1 MMALPMAI
9 WGAWA
14 PKLFPDM
21 GMPGFSAGQQALV
34 MPVALAMFGALVLA
48 FTFHPPTAASAGS
61 LEDI

>member
-1 MMALPMAI
+1 MMALQLAI

-21 GMPGFSAGQQALV
+21 GMLGFSAGRQAAV
-34 MPVALAMFGALVLA
+34 VPVALATIGALMLA
-48 FTFHPPTAASAGS
+48 FAFHPLTAASAGS